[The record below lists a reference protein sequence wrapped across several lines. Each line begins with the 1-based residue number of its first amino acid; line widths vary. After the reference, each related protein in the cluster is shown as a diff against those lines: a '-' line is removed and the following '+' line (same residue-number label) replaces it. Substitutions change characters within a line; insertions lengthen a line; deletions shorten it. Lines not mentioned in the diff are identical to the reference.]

1 MSWKSSTA
9 VVHKLSGVEIDTA
22 LIRIAKQHRWITSAS
37 FTAGVLSARIR
48 QAEWPLTVDQH
59 NIIHMAR
66 AAAIIDQLCRVAIHA
81 SVKWGDDESWGTI
94 RHTADEHANMIPS
107 FEKLE
112 LWINPED
119 YAGRMTR
126 SRVRVLPVMSIRST
140 KTRLPSTTSKLMST
154 VRFAGFLVTCGRI
167 STKAYPACPA

>member
-126 SRVRVLPVMSIRST
+126 SRVRAEYLGIGEHGLTATMTQEDRKCPVQFT
-140 KTRLPSTTSKLMST
+140 AT
-154 VRFAGFLVTCGRI
+154 VQLGMALSRHWQGQG
-167 STKAYPACPA
+167 